1 MENLRQY
8 PVIYK
13 HQFISVEKTPTSAR
27 TPLKK
32 SLFCA
37 KQYKIKYIYMLFTTI
52 YCMQK
57 QFFSGV
63 LQVVSKNKSFSV
75 GVQSPTEINAP
86 RGCAVILKR
95 ICQLSLLAHERSR
108 FATCQWELLTPTD
121 ISIPLTHRLVLYTL
135 EAGDCL
141 FCVQECPRAGL
152 QIKSARIPIF
162 SDLTIEILTLTF
174 PTRWQKRAVIHL
186 IFYFYNIYNQFCPE
200 CNKIVFNKIL

>member
-1 MENLRQY
+1 M
-8 PVIYK
+8 
-13 HQFISVEKTPTSAR
+13 
-27 TPLKK
+27 
-32 SLFCA
+32 
-37 KQYKIKYIYMLFTTI
+37 
-52 YCMQK
+52 
-57 QFFSGV
+57 
-63 LQVVSKNKSFSV
+63 
-75 GVQSPTEINAP
+75 
-86 RGCAVILKR
+86 ILKR

-174 PTRWQKRAVIHL
+174 PTQWQKRAVIHL
-186 IFYFYNIYNQFCPE
+186 IFYFITYTITFVQNVIKLFSIKFYNKNHLSLFSIMQHLVIFIQTRICKNIYPLYKTDQSLLLPPVTG
-200 CNKIVFNKIL
+200 KLSRPA